1 MSLLWCGVR
10 KSNSDPNI
18 HLTSVNSQKPLQT
31 KKFGYIEL
39 NTGEFVEADKL
50 NIHGPLIGVSPIG
63 EKFILGVVA
72 ERKSSVR
79 ERNERASKVSEN

>member
-1 MSLLWCGVR
+1 L
-10 KSNSDPNI
+10 
-18 HLTSVNSQKPLQT
+18 
-31 KKFGYIEL
+31 
-39 NTGEFVEADKL
+39 VEADKL